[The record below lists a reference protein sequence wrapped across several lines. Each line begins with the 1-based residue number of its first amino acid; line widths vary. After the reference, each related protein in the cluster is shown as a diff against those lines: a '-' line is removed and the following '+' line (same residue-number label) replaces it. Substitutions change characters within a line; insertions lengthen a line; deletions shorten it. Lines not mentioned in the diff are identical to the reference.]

1 MIRLKRLYPQ
11 LLPWLDVLALF
22 QWGALL
28 LKFYVS
34 GQLQLLIH
42 PNYNLLVL
50 AAGAVFLVLSSL
62 RAKHLIYRRRT
73 GVNDGPLQ
81 HVTLFPPG
89 LGAGLLLG
97 AAVLGFVIPPAIL
110 ASDTALQRGVNESL
124 PYTRME
130 AQSFYNPIPPEER
143 SLLDWV
149 RTLNAYPEPDAY
161 RDQGVDLKGFVIHSP
176 TLPSNYL
183 LISRFVISCCAVDAY
198 PIGLP
203 VQLKT
208 DREEYPQDTW
218 LQVQGRMATGEFD
231 NRRQLVIVAE
241 EIETIPT
248 PRDPYEF

>member
-1 MIRLKRLYPQ
+1 MLRLKRLYPQ
-11 LLPWLDVLALF
+11 LLPWLDVVALF

-28 LKFYVS
+28 LKFYFS

-50 AAGAVFLVLSSL
+50 GAGFGFLIFSSL
-62 RAKHLIYRRRT
+62 RAKHLIYRRRS
-73 GVNDGPLQ
+73 GVNDGPVQ

-89 LGAGLLLG
+89 LGSGLLLVSALLG
-97 AAVLGFVIPPAIL
+97 FLISPAVL
-110 ASDTALQRGVNESL
+110 ASETALQRGLNESL
-124 PYTRME
+124 PYTRTE

-161 RDQGVDLKGFVIHSP
+161 RDQKVNLKGFVVHSP
-176 TLPSNYL
+176 TLPENYL
-183 LISRFVISCCAVDAY
+183 LISRFVISCCAMDAY

-203 VQLKT
+203 VQLTT
-208 DREEYPQDTW
+208 DRGDYPQDGW
-218 LQVQGRMATGEFD
+218 LQVQGRMATAELAD
-231 NRRQLVIVAE
+231 RRQLVIVAE
-241 EIETIPT
+241 AIETIPT